1 MEAGGKQICR
11 QEQEGGRATEGPS
24 PDSRRTCLREETLG
38 LTQRQESA
46 GSTACLDAAAVTTG
60 VTPVCPGL

>member
-1 MEAGGKQICR
+1 MEAGGKQICG

-24 PDSRRTCLREETLG
+24 PDSRRTHLREETLG
-38 LTQRQESA
+38 RKVLADQL
-46 GSTACLDAAAVTTG
+46 STARLDAAAVTTD